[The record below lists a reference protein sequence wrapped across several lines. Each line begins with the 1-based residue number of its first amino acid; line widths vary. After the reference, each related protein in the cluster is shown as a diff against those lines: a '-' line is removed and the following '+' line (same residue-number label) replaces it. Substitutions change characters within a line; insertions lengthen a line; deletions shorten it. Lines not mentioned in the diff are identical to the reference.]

1 MAKKIL
7 LPGVIVFVAWWVMDF
22 VIHGMILSDT
32 YAATAN
38 LWRPMEEMKTG
49 VMIIVGLISALTL
62 VYVYATMVSEKSMA
76 SALKYSLIIGL
87 GLAVSFAYGSYA
99 VMPIPYSLA
108 LTWFL
113 GSLVEFAVA
122 GAIIGLMV
130 KE

>member
-1 MAKKIL
+1 MAKKVAL
-7 LPGVIVFVAWWVMDF
+7 TGVVVFLAWSALDY

-32 YAATAN
+32 YAATKD
-38 LWRPMEEMKTG
+38 LWRPMAEMKNG
-49 VMIIVGLISALTL
+49 VMSIVVLITAVTL
-62 VYVYATMVSEKSMA
+62 VYVYATMVSQKSM
-76 SALKYSLIIGL
+76 SNALKYSLILGL
-87 GLAVSFAYGSYA
+87 GMAASFAYGSYA

-113 GSLVEFAVA
+113 GSLVEFAAA